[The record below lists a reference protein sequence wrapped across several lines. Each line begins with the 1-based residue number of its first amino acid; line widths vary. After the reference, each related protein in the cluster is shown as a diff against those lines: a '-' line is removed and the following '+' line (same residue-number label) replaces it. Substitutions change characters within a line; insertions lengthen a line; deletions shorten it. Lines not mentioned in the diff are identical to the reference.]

1 MDKEKITQGNT
12 KGEEREKWF
21 LRPLLWKRDVIDEH
35 PVLMR
40 RLNVGCGLLGAL
52 ITMLEGRG
60 WFAVLGWIFVA
71 ALMWLTFEQNRLLNE
86 WDGRLMDF
94 QKRLDESQG
103 QIDGLRAENKH
114 LKETRLDNGQET
126 GGRKEKEDERP
137 GR

>member
-1 MDKEKITQGNT
+1 MDKEKITQGNI
-12 KGEEREKWF
+12 KGKESEKWF
-21 LRPLLWKRDVIDEH
+21 LKPLHGIQGFMDEH

-40 RLNVGCGLLGAL
+40 ILNVGGGLLGAL

-60 WFAVLGWIFVA
+60 WFAVLGWVLVA
-71 ALMWLTFEQNRLLNE
+71 WLMWLTCEQNRLLSE
-86 WDGRLMDF
+86 GDRLLMDLR
-94 QKRLDESQG
+94 KRLDESQG